1 MTDGSDVENRL
12 FSQHNEQSKKDLTE
26 EERDMHFEFNEG
38 YSFVLNQEEINSNQI
53 QIFSTGP
60 DDHPQNENKEKN
72 NDINSNNHNQI
83 IQNTIINKKR
93 KRNII
98 SEEKK
103 KNMGRKKKDFYDDS
117 TKDSCGDPTHTKYSE
132 DNVVKKNVRG
142 FKNFCW
148 TYPNDLLKKKDLYL
162 ALYLAHIKNI
172 KRERFNR
179 DFYLKLF
186 HSKIEDYLSKEISPK
201 YTKNREPNEET
212 IKILKI
218 ICPEVKDFFEQT
230 FIDGLKKYTNGY
242 YDSMYENP
250 ADNKYLYCQLKTD
263 EKEKQIWERLIN
275 GDLYKYFENKKGRKT
290 IDEEELKKNLLSLYL
305 FNSK

>member
-103 KNMGRKKKDFYDDS
+103 KNMGRKKKDFCSDS
-117 TKDSCGDPTHTKYSE
+117 THNKYSE
-132 DNVVKKNVRG
+132 DNQIKKIERN
-142 FKNFCW
+142 FTNFC
-148 TYPNDLLKKKDLYL
+148 PKHVKMVSGGNFEIKKTE
-162 ALYLAHIKNI
+162 
-172 KRERFNR
+172 RERFNR
-179 DFYLKLF
+179 DFYLKLLP
-186 HSKIEDYLSKEISPK
+186 SSIEDYFSKKISPK

-212 IKILKI
+212 INILKKKY
-218 ICPEVKDFFEQT
+218 PELKDFFEQT
-230 FIDGLKKYTNGY
+230 FNDGLKKYINGY

-250 ADNKYLYCQLKTD
+250 ADNKYLFSQLKID
-263 EKEKQIWERLIN
+263 EKEKEIWKRLIDE
-275 GDLYKYFENKKGRKT
+275 DLYDYFLKKKGRKT
-290 IDEEELKKNLLSLYL
+290 IDKED
-305 FNSK
+305 

>member
-12 FSQHNEQSKKDLTE
+12 FSPHNEQSKKDLTE

-103 KNMGRKKKDFYDDS
+103 KIWDAKKKTS
-117 TKDSCGDPTHTKYSE
+117 
-132 DNVVKKNVRG
+132 VVIQ
-142 FKNFCW
+142 
-148 TYPNDLLKKKDLYL
+148 
-162 ALYLAHIKNI
+162 HIIN
-172 KRERFNR
+172 
-179 DFYLKLF
+179 
-186 HSKIEDYLSKEISPK
+186 
-201 YTKNREPNEET
+201 
-212 IKILKI
+212 ILKI
-218 ICPEVKDFFEQT
+218 T
-230 FIDGLKKYTNGY
+230 RSKK
-242 YDSMYENP
+242 S
-250 ADNKYLYCQLKTD
+250 KVIL
-263 EKEKQIWERLIN
+263 LI
-275 GDLYKYFENKKGRKT
+275 FVRS
-290 IDEEELKKNLLSLYL
+290 I
-305 FNSK
+305 